1 MGERQAKRPV
11 IYIDPQKARE
21 LDQII
26 AKQTPTINIDPQKAH
41 NLDQHLA
48 LQKLYYRPE
57 GLYQNVKGLWDACK
71 KAGYSFPFIDVK
83 KWLEGQAMYQI
94 FRPSPKH
101 IPYASYS
108 KITKPNTVHQCDLIE
123 IPYDEDV
130 DTNLLDDDGPIYYY
144 VLLVIDCAT
153 RYKDFV
159 FLTSKSS
166 EEVAEAFKSI
176 YDNPDKPL
184 NWPRKLQCDK
194 GTEFMG
200 YVTLLMDEHGVEI
213 RRIIAR
219 FRHTS
224 FAMIDRYAGI
234 FEYRVFKNQ
243 YSIEFLL
250 PTGKRCRECERFAR
264 KIVDNMNDS
273 PTRLIGMSPNDA
285 TKLERIYS
293 KPSVKYNR
301 PIGVDEPQ
309 LPKGTTIRFLLAP
322 GKWENDL
329 FE

>member
-1 MGERQAKRPV
+1 MGEPV

-41 NLDQHLA
+41 DLDRHLA
-48 LQKLYYRPE
+48 LQRLYYRPE

-71 KAGYSFPFIDVK
+71 KAGYSLIDVK
-83 KWLEGQAMYQI
+83 KWLDRQAMYQI

-130 DTNLLDDDGPIYYY
+130 NTNLLDDGPIFYY
-144 VLLVIDCAT
+144 VLLVIDCVT

-200 YVTLLMDEHGVEI
+200 YVTLLMDEHSVEI

-224 FAMIDRYAGI
+224 LAMVDRYAGL

-250 PTGKRCRECERFAR
+250 PTGERCRECERFAR

-273 PTRLIGMSPNDA
+273 PT
-285 TKLERIYS
+285 
-293 KPSVKYNR
+293 
-301 PIGVDEPQ
+301 Q
-309 LPKGTTIRFLLAP
+309 L
-322 GKWENDL
+322 
-329 FE
+329 

>member
-1 MGERQAKRPV
+1 MGEPV

-26 AKQTPTINIDPQKAH
+26 AKQIPTINIDPQKAH
-41 NLDQHLA
+41 ELDRHLA

-57 GLYQNVKGLWDACK
+57 GLYQNTKGLWDTCK
-71 KAGYSFPFIDVK
+71 KAGYSFPFTDVK
-83 KWLEGQAMYQI
+83 KWLDRQAMYQI

-108 KITKPNTVHQCDLIE
+108 KIMKPNTVHQCDLIE

-130 DTNLLDDDGPIYYY
+130 DTNLLDDGPIYYY
-144 VLLVIDCAT
+144 VLLVIDCTT
-153 RYKDFV
+153 RYKDFI

-176 YDNPDKPL
+176 YDNSDNPL

-200 YVTLLMDEHGVEI
+200 YVTLLLDEHDVEI
-213 RRIIAR
+213 RRIIAC
-219 FRHTS
+219 FRYTS
-224 FAMIDRYAGI
+224 LAMVDRYARL
-234 FEYRVFKNQ
+234 FELRVFKNQ

-273 PTRLIGMSPNDA
+273 PTQLIGMSPNDA

-293 KPSVKYNR
+293 KPLVKYNH
-301 PIGVDEPQ
+301 PIGIDEPQ
-309 LPKGTTIRFLLAP
+309 LLKSTTV
-322 GKWENDL
+322 
-329 FE
+329 

>member
-1 MGERQAKRPV
+1 MGEPV

-71 KAGYSFPFIDVK
+71 KAGYSFSFIDVK
-83 KWLEGQAMYQI
+83 KWLENQAMYQI

-123 IPYDEDV
+123 ISYDEDV
-130 DTNLLDDDGPIYYY
+130 DTNLLNDGPIYYY

-153 RYKDFV
+153 KYKDFI

-166 EEVAEAFKSI
+166 KEVAEAFKSI

-184 NWPRKLQCDK
+184 NWPRKLQCNK

-200 YVTLLMDEHGVEI
+200 YVTLLMDEHGVKI
-213 RRIIAR
+213 RRIIVH

-224 FAMIDRYAGI
+224 FAMIDNYARH
-234 FEYRVFKNQ
+234 FSRKAFKNQ
-243 YSIEFLL
+243 YSVEFLL

-264 KIVDNMNDS
+264 RIVDNMNDS
-273 PTRLIGMSPNDA
+273 LTRLIGMSPNDA
-285 TKLERIYS
+285 TKLEQIYF
-293 KPSVKYNR
+293 KLSVKYNH
-301 PIGVDEPQ
+301 PIGVDELQ
-309 LPKGTTIRFLLAP
+309 LPKGTTI
-322 GKWENDL
+322 
-329 FE
+329 

>member
-1 MGERQAKRPV
+1 MGEPV
-11 IYIDPQKARE
+11 IYIDPQKARD
-21 LDQII
+21 LDR
-26 AKQTPTINIDPQKAH
+26 N
-41 NLDQHLA
+41 LA

-57 GLYQNVKGLWDACK
+57 GLYQNAKRLWDACK
-71 KAGYSFPFIDVK
+71 KAGYSFPFTDIK

-130 DTNLLDDDGPIYYY
+130 DTNLLDDGPIYYY

-200 YVTLLMDEHGVEI
+200 
-213 RRIIAR
+213 
-219 FRHTS
+219 
-224 FAMIDRYAGI
+224 
-234 FEYRVFKNQ
+234 
-243 YSIEFLL
+243 
-250 PTGKRCRECERFAR
+250 
-264 KIVDNMNDS
+264 
-273 PTRLIGMSPNDA
+273 
-285 TKLERIYS
+285 
-293 KPSVKYNR
+293 
-301 PIGVDEPQ
+301 
-309 LPKGTTIRFLLAP
+309 
-322 GKWENDL
+322 
-329 FE
+329 

>member
-1 MGERQAKRPV
+1 MGEPV

-26 AKQTPTINIDPQKAH
+26 AKQTPTINIDLQKAH

-48 LQKLYYRPE
+48 LQKLYYHPE

-71 KAGYSFPFIDVK
+71 KAGYSFLFID
-83 KWLEGQAMYQI
+83 
-94 FRPSPKH
+94 
-101 IPYASYS
+101 
-108 KITKPNTVHQCDLIE
+108 PNTVHQCDLIE

-130 DTNLLDDDGPIYYY
+130 DTNLLDDGPIYYY
-144 VLLVIDCAT
+144 VLLDIDCAT
-153 RYKDFV
+153 RYKDFI

-166 EEVAEAFKSI
+166 KEVAEAFKSI

-194 GTEFMG
+194 A
-200 YVTLLMDEHGVEI
+200 H
-213 RRIIAR
+213 

-224 FAMIDRYAGI
+224 FAMIDNYAGH
-234 FEYRVFKNQ
+234 FSRRVFKNQ
-243 YSIEFLL
+243 YLVKFLL
-250 PTGKRCRECERFAR
+250 STGKRCRECERFAR
-264 KIVDNMNDS
+264 RIVDNMNDS
-273 PTRLIGMSPNDA
+273 LTRLIGMSPNDA

-301 PIGVDEPQ
+301 PIGINEPQ
-309 LPKGTTIRFLLAP
+309 LPKGTTIQFLLAP
-322 GKWENDL
+322 EEWENDL
-329 FE
+329 FERHRITDSTWSPSLHKIWRIVVGKNSPTYFILFR